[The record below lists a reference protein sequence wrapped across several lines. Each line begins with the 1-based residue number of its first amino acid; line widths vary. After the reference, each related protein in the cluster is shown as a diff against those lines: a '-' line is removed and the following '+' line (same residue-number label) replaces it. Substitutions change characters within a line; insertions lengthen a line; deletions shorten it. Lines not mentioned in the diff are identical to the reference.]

1 MKIYRLFLAI
11 SFLIMVPK
19 VLAEKVFVA
28 VASNFSHSMQT
39 LVQEFGSTSEHK
51 VVLTFGSSGKFYAQL
66 RQGAPY
72 DLFFSADQAKPL
84 ALEKDGLIVN
94 GSRFTYAVGRLV
106 LWSVKT
112 DPLQNIEDRF
122 KSHDFKKLALP
133 NPKLA
138 PYGQAAMQVLTQMNL
153 LGSTKAKWIQGEN
166 VSQVYQF
173 VGSGNVDLGFVAWS
187 QVLAK
192 GTSLEQ
198 YWLVPEI
205 YHQPIK
211 QDVVWLKRAKSNL
224 AAKALLDFVRSEKA
238 KAIIIEQGYST
249 VQGVTL

>member
-1 MKIYRLFLAI
+1 MKIYRLLLAI
-11 SFLIMVPK
+11 SFLIVVPK

-39 LVQEFGSTSEHK
+39 LVQEFESVSEHK
-51 VVLTFGSSGKFYAQL
+51 VVLTFGSSGKFYAQI

-72 DLFFSADQAKPL
+72 HLFFSADQAKPL

-94 GSRFTYAVGRLV
+94 ASRFTYAIGRLV
-106 LWSVKT
+106 LWSAKT

-138 PYGQAAMQVLTQMNL
+138 PYGQAAMQVLTHMNL
-153 LGSTKAKWIQGEN
+153 LESTKAKWIQGEN

-192 GTSLEQ
+192 QTNLEQ
-198 YWLVPEI
+198 YWLVPDA

-211 QDVVWLKRAKSNL
+211 QDVVWLKRGKSNL
-224 AAKALLDFVRSEKA
+224 GAKALLNFVRSEKA
-238 KAIIIEQGYST
+238 KAIIIEQGYSA
-249 VQGVTL
+249 VQRATL